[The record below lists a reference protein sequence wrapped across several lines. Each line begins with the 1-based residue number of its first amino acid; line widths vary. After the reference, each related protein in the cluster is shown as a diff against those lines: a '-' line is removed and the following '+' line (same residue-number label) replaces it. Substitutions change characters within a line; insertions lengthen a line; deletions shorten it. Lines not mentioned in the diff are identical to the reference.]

1 MRAIDY
7 LHDSGFSAKVVGN
20 RLFVS
25 PSTRLTPKLRRYI
38 KVHRLELMAEIAA
51 NDGEARRSHWTVIA
65 TENSPF
71 TMIGEPM
78 TYAEAVAEARG
89 RWPNAKVE

>member
-7 LHDSGFSAKVVGN
+7 LHDNGLSAKVVGN

-25 PSTRLTPKLRRYI
+25 PSSGLTQEQRRYI
-38 KVHRLELMAEIAA
+38 KLHRLELMAEIAA
-51 NDGEARRSHWTVIA
+51 NDSEARRSHWTAVV
-65 TENSPF
+65 TGYSPF

-78 TYAEAVAEARG
+78 THAEALVEARR

>member
-7 LHDSGFSAKVVGN
+7 LHDRGFIAKVVGN
-20 RLFVS
+20 CLSVS
-25 PSTRLTPKLRRYI
+25 PSSRLTQEERRYI
-38 KVHRLELMAEIAA
+38 KLHRLELMAEVAA
-51 NDGEARRSHWTVIA
+51 KDGEARHSHWIVLVAEYT
-65 TENSPF
+65 F

-78 TYAEAVAEARG
+78 THTEALVEART

>member
-7 LHDSGFSAKVVGN
+7 LGIRGLGAKVVGN
-20 RLFVS
+20 RLIVS
-25 PSTRLTPKLRRYI
+25 PSSRLTQEERRYI
-38 KVHRLELMAEIAA
+38 KLHRLELMVEVAA
-51 NDGEARRSHWTVIA
+51 DDGEARRSHWIVFVTGYR
-65 TENSPF
+65 PF

-78 TYAEAVAEARG
+78 THAEALVEARM